1 MKKIIAI
8 MAAAAM
14 LSLCCFTAFADT
26 LVMGTNANFPPYEY
40 WEGDTIVGIDAE
52 VAAALAAKLGM
63 DLQIDDMDFGAIIN
77 AVASGKA
84 DMGMAGMT
92 VTEER
97 LQSVNF
103 SVSYATGIQAIIVK
117 EGSPIASVDDL
128 YAEGASYMIGVQEST
143 TGDIY
148 CSDDFG
154 EDHVSK
160 YKNGADAVAALVA
173 GKVDCVIIDNEPAKV
188 FVTCN
193 EGLKIL
199 DTEYVEEQYAIAIA
213 QENTELLDKVNT
225 ALQELIDDGTVA
237 GIVAKYISA
246 E

>member
-117 EGSPIASVDDL
+117 EGSAITSVDDL

-173 GKVDCVIIDNEPAKV
+173 DKVDCVIIDNEPAKV
-188 FVTCN
+188 FVASN

-213 QENTELLDKVNT
+213 LENTELLDKINA

>member
-128 YAEGASYMIGVQEST
+128 YAEGASYMIGVQESI

-188 FVTCN
+188 FVTSN

-213 QENTELLDKVNT
+213 LENTELLDKVNT

>member
-8 MAAAAM
+8 MAAVTM

-128 YAEGASYMIGVQEST
+128 YAESASYMIGVQEST

-173 GKVDCVIIDNEPAKV
+173 DKVDCVIIDNEPAKV
-188 FVTCN
+188 FVASN

-213 QENTELLDKVNT
+213 LENTELLDKVNA

>member
-1 MKKIIAI
+1 MKKIMSVLLAVL
-8 MAAAAM
+8 M
-14 LSLCCFTAFADT
+14 LSLTCASALADT
-26 LVMGTNANFPPYEY
+26 LIMGTNANFPPYEF
-40 WEGDTIVGIDAE
+40 WEEGEIKGIDAE
-52 VAAALAAKLGM
+52 VAAALAEKLGM
-63 DLQIDDMDFGAIIN
+63 ELQIDDMDFGAIIN
-77 AVASGKA
+77 AVSSGKA

-103 SVSYATGIQAIIVK
+103 SVSYATGIQVIIVK
-117 EGSPIASVDDL
+117 EGSAITTVDDL
-128 YAEGASYMIGVQEST
+128 FAEGASYMIGVQEAT

-148 CSDDFG
+148 CCDDFG

-173 GKVDCVIIDNEPAKV
+173 DKVDCVIIDSEPAKV
-188 FVTCN
+188 FTAAN
-193 EGLKIL
+193 EGLTIL

-213 QENTELLDKVNT
+213 LENTELLEKINT

>member
-154 EDHVSK
+154 EDAVFK
-160 YKNGADAVAALVA
+160 YKTGPDAVLALIA

-188 FVTCN
+188 FVTSN

-213 QENTELLDKVNT
+213 LENTELLDKVNT

>member
-1 MKKIIAI
+1 MKKI
-8 MAAAAM
+8 MAVVLSVMM
-14 LSLCCFTAFADT
+14 LSLFGVSALADT
-26 LVMGTNANFPPYEY
+26 LIMGTNANFPPYEF
-40 WEGDTIVGIDAE
+40 WEEGEIKGIDAE
-52 VAAALAAKLGM
+52 VAAALAEKLGM
-63 DLQIDDMDFGAIIN
+63 ELQIDDMDFGAIIN
-77 AVASGKA
+77 AVSSGKA

-103 SVSYATGIQAIIVK
+103 SVSYATGIQVIIVK
-117 EGSPIASVDDL
+117 EGSPITSVDDL
-128 YAEGASYMIGVQEST
+128 FAEGASYMIGVQEAT

-148 CSDDFG
+148 CCDDFG

-173 GKVDCVIIDNEPAKV
+173 DKVDCVIIDSEPAKV
-188 FVTCN
+188 FVEAN

-199 DTEYVEEQYAIAIA
+199 DTEYVEENYAIAIA
-213 QENTELLDKVNT
+213 LENTELLEKINT

>member
-173 GKVDCVIIDNEPAKV
+173 DKVDCVIIDNEPAKV
-188 FVTCN
+188 FVSSN

-213 QENTELLDKVNT
+213 LENTELLDKVNT